1 MDNYSEFQEH
11 AKLYT
16 NVHAKPKKSFA
27 DASPARPKA
36 VKQHKNENDLF
47 NLKKSESEDQPPS
60 TPAQSDIGMNYKKPD
75 LMMSFSMKNDEVL
88 Q

>member
-36 VKQHKNENDLF
+36 MKQHKNENDLF
-47 NLKKSESEDQPPS
+47 NLKKSESED
-60 TPAQSDIGMNYKKPD
+60 
-75 LMMSFSMKNDEVL
+75 
-88 Q
+88 